1 VANSKQKP
9 VPEGAKRSPGKS
21 KFSLPRKEA
30 PPIDGSYLDRL
41 FADFQQQSQLAE
53 AQAEPPPPQVIA
65 PPAPQTVAGESDP
78 QLGDPADAAVTDE
91 HPAEDP
97 LTRQPAAPVPFT
109 VPEHGGGP
117 AQEKS
122 AAPFPHVV
130 EKAPSTP
137 FPQSE
142 PVSPQRKRPLKQT
155 RAEKQLQ
162 ADGGDAALLDMWKKK
177 HRLGKGE
184 VKVLRVML
192 GMCRDAGGDGCY
204 VKVPQ
209 LMNSAGLKER
219 QTQLVLRNLR
229 ELGLIEKVSNYSN
242 TDRLGT
248 HYRVLLDSNQNTLA

>member
-21 KFSLPRKEA
+21 KFSIPRKEA

-41 FADFQQQSQLAE
+41 FADFQQQSRLAE

-65 PPAPQTVAGESDP
+65 PPAPQPVAGEPDP
-78 QLGDPADAAVTDE
+78 VLGDPADAAVTDE

-97 LTRQPAAPVPFT
+97 LTRQTAVPVPFT
-109 VPEHGGGP
+109 IPEHDGGP
-117 AQEKS
+117 AREKT

-142 PVSPQRKRPLKQT
+142 PVSPRRKRPLKQT
-155 RAEKQLQ
+155 Q
-162 ADGGDAALLDMWKKK
+162 ADGVDAALLDMWKKK

-184 VKVLRVML
+184 VKILRVML
-192 GMCRDAGGDGCY
+192 GMCRDAGGDSCH
-204 VKVPQ
+204 VKIPQ

-248 HYRVLLDSNQNTLA
+248 HYRVLLDSNQNSLV